1 METNQPDRRER
12 KRQRMASHLSATAF
26 ELFETHG
33 YETVSMEQIAEA
45 ADVAKATLYNY
56 FPVKEAL
63 IGHRFREDMATGMA
77 ERASAL
83 AAHTTFDARMRYLLQ
98 ESAAWHSQRRVYLA
112 HYLRF
117 LTSQN
122 HPANEASPEP
132 TYTSDTRQI
141 LTVLFHAAQVSGE
154 VITRQTPAQIAW
166 SFEYLLFGAIAAW
179 LCDPAESL
187 ATRFIAA
194 FELAMYGL
202 ATVPQ
207 MKSANSTIRN
217 AE

>member
-1 METNQPDRRER
+1 MEANQPDRRER
-12 KRQRMASHLSATAF
+12 KRLRMASHLSATAF
-26 ELFETHG
+26 ELFEMHG
-33 YETVSMEQIAEA
+33 YEAISMEQIADA

-83 AAHTTFDARMRYLLQ
+83 VAHKTFDARMRYLLQ
-98 ESAAWHSQRRVYLA
+98 ESAAWHSERRVYLA

-117 LTSQN
+117 LTSQS
-122 HPANEASPEP
+122 HYGNEAPPEQS
-132 TYTSDTRQI
+132 YTSDTRQI
-141 LTVLFHAAQVSGE
+141 LTALFDAAQQSGE
-154 VITRQTPAQIAW
+154 VATRQTPAQIAW

-179 LCDPAESL
+179 LCDPTASL

-194 FELAMYGL
+194 FELAMYG
-202 ATVPQ
+202 VSVQQ
-207 MKSANSTIRN
+207 MNSASLSSRN